1 MGWFSICY
9 IAISAV
15 SLTIAAVYIT
25 AWLIQ
30 REQLSYLLF
39 GVLAISIAGLAA
51 TELWELRAQTPDQY
65 AVALRWLHVPTWSGF
80 VALVGLVYLRL
91 RPRFVWVGGLAVGLR
106 TVSLA
111 ANFLSGANLNYIAVT
126 GIEHVTVFGESLAT
140 VSGISNPWMLTGQA
154 ALMLS
159 LVFIIDGT
167 VRALR
172 NGDGWRSMILPFS
185 LFAAVVVGSIQSIIA
200 YWGFIQIP
208 VLVTPLFL
216 VVAIVMGTELSF
228 GLLRAA
234 RAEREIRLKNQA
246 LRTSNQRLRLAAEA
260 ADAGFWS
267 LDWQSLEIWATPK
280 TRELFGLPPGG
291 DLQLADFFDRVHVR
305 DRQRVQQELNAP
317 PGSDDRYH
325 AEFRVVDESSGVRWI
340 SILGRN
346 IGGTGEEPGTLMGV
360 TVDVTARHAAQEE
373 LRQQRARLETIS
385 KKATLSELSTVLAH
399 ELNQPL
405 ATIQTNAE
413 AAQYLL
419 AEAQPDL
426 AQVGQILADIIS
438 ADRRAADVIRHLRG
452 LVERGEIQR
461 AKFSLHD
468 TIDSV
473 LRLLASDI
481 EQHGT
486 TVELNL
492 APDSPSIQGDRVLI
506 EQVLINLLGNAC
518 TAVSGRPAG
527 ERRLSIATRSR
538 GDHVLIDISDSG
550 PGLPDPQRVFNAFY
564 STRPGALGMGLT
576 IARSIVNHHHG
587 HIEIESTPGRGT
599 TVCVSLPIGGGG
611 S

>member
-25 AWLIQ
+25 AWFIQ
-30 REQLSYLLF
+30 REQQSYLLF

-51 TELWELRAQTPDQY
+51 TELWELRAQAAGQY
-65 AVALRWLHVPTWSGF
+65 AVALRWLHVPAWSGF

-91 RPRFVWVGGLAVGLR
+91 RPRFVWVGVLAVGLR

-111 ANFLSGANLNYIAVT
+111 ANFLSGENLNYVAVT
-126 GIEHVTVFGESLAT
+126 GVEYVTILGQSLAT
-140 VSGISNPWMLTGQA
+140 ASGISNPWMLTGQA
-154 ALMLS
+154 ALVLS
-159 LVFIIDGT
+159 MFFIIDGT
-167 VRALR
+167 VSALR
-172 NGDGWRSMILPFS
+172 RGDGWRSVILSFS
-185 LFAAVVVGSIQSIIA
+185 LFAAVVVGSLQVIIA
-200 YWGFIQIP
+200 YWGFLQIP

-234 RAEREIRLKNQA
+234 QAEREVRLKDQA
-246 LRTSNQRLRLAAEA
+246 LRTSNQRLNLAAEA

-267 LDWQSLEIWATPK
+267 LDRQSREVWATPK
-280 TRELFGLPPGG
+280 TRELFGLPPDGN
-291 DLQLADFFDRVHVR
+291 LQLADFFDRVHIR
-305 DRQRVQQELNAP
+305 DRARVQREINAP

-325 AEFRVVDESSGVRWI
+325 AEFRVVDGGSPVRWL
-340 SILGRN
+340 SILGRDT
-346 IGGTGEEPGTLMGV
+346 GGTGEEPVALMGV
-360 TVDVTARHAAQEE
+360 TVDVTARQAAQEE
-373 LRQQRARLETIS
+373 LRRERARLETIS
-385 KKATLSELSTVLAH
+385 KEATLSELSTVLAH

-419 AEAQPDL
+419 AKAQPDL
-426 AQVGQILADIIS
+426 AQIKQILADIIS

-461 AKFSLHD
+461 ATFSLHD

-473 LRLLASDI
+473 LRLLAGEI
-481 EQHGT
+481 EQHGM
-486 TVELNL
+486 TVDLDL
-492 APDSPSIQGDRVLI
+492 ASDAPSIQGDRVLI

-518 TAVSGRPAG
+518 AAVGDKPAG
-527 ERRLSIATRSR
+527 ERHLSIVTRSR
-538 GDHVLIDISDSG
+538 GDNVRIEISDNG
-550 PGLPDPQRVFNAFY
+550 AGLPDPKRVFSPFY
-564 STRPGALGMGLT
+564 STKPGGLGMGLT
-576 IARSIVNHHHG
+576 IARSIINHHRG
-587 HIEIESTPGRGT
+587 HIEIESTPGQGT
-599 TVCVSLPIGGGG
+599 TVCVSLPIGGAA